1 MNKIGFQ
8 NFRRFA
14 NFPELEYDGITL
26 LVGKNNSGKSTVVKA
41 FLLIGDFLK
50 SKNVRTFS
58 FGSNMF
64 EDANIVTYERALNVN
79 AKSRNEDFIR
89 FHYQFNEFII
99 DIEITG
105 EGERTNADILHFS
118 FTDTSENISFVI
130 KPQLSTITI
139 SKSNKEIDDTEE
151 TNKLHEE
158 LKEVKSLI
166 ENTVLKKSSKE
177 YLELVDQYNS
187 LLEKGEGLVQKWMS
201 EEPLVNETVAESN
214 QEYKKR
220 DEFTVSSYFTDD
232 MSFQEIY
239 NDIIAESTSKYFLAR
254 GEDAV
259 DEDTVEYDIN
269 EIGNYVGF
277 YQNKALVENSF
288 DKFNKF
294 IDKLNFKYL
303 GANPAKQSALF
314 AVRDKNNALA
324 QAVHEYKQ
332 LGIDKAVGSEANIFV
347 KKWMGKDN
355 FDIGENMVINM
366 HAGEAYEVK
375 INKNG
380 KEIPL
385 ADKGMGSIQ
394 SMLLILRLACVIHK
408 KDMKET
414 TDLLFSVS
422 KEMHRLFDILNPD
435 VVIIE
440 EPELNL
446 HPAFQSKLAEMFYEV
461 NIKYGIQLIVETHS
475 EYLIR
480 KSQVIVA
487 EYELEVSP
495 NTNPFTIYYF
505 PEEEAPYRINYDKD
519 GSITPNFGNGFY
531 DESSLRA
538 LELMRIKRQKN
549 A

>member
-201 EEPLVNETVAESN
+201 E
-214 QEYKKR
+214 
-220 DEFTVSSYFTDD
+220 
-232 MSFQEIY
+232 
-239 NDIIAESTSKYFLAR
+239 
-254 GEDAV
+254 
-259 DEDTVEYDIN
+259 
-269 EIGNYVGF
+269 
-277 YQNKALVENSF
+277 
-288 DKFNKF
+288 
-294 IDKLNFKYL
+294 
-303 GANPAKQSALF
+303 
-314 AVRDKNNALA
+314 
-324 QAVHEYKQ
+324 
-332 LGIDKAVGSEANIFV
+332 
-347 KKWMGKDN
+347 
-355 FDIGENMVINM
+355 
-366 HAGEAYEVK
+366 
-375 INKNG
+375 
-380 KEIPL
+380 
-385 ADKGMGSIQ
+385 
-394 SMLLILRLACVIHK
+394 
-408 KDMKET
+408 
-414 TDLLFSVS
+414 
-422 KEMHRLFDILNPD
+422 
-435 VVIIE
+435 
-440 EPELNL
+440 
-446 HPAFQSKLAEMFYEV
+446 
-461 NIKYGIQLIVETHS
+461 
-475 EYLIR
+475 
-480 KSQVIVA
+480 
-487 EYELEVSP
+487 
-495 NTNPFTIYYF
+495 
-505 PEEEAPYRINYDKD
+505 
-519 GSITPNFGNGFY
+519 
-531 DESSLRA
+531 
-538 LELMRIKRQKN
+538 
-549 A
+549 